1 MEDSTMNTDV
11 TAAVR
16 ESVTAAM
23 RELLTAGQ
31 EAVRA
36 AEHRGSP
43 ETVAGLDK
51 ALCALPLLDMDDQ
64 AHRILNHALTVVT
77 RAEDADEWTLL
88 ADVEHA
94 VSRLMHEPDGATLEH
109 PAVLAVGNLAMRCS
123 TREREAGMAV
133 GRAWSRGYMAGMEA
147 LRMVTGAIY
156 GERDG
161 RALDKAVT
169 EFLTAVRR
177 AIPYA
182 ALYETRRALVEFAR
196 SYGLFVIGMRQT
208 LPPGRWEY
216 ARRIGTAVFLFEI
229 VPPLVEGHPY
239 GSVAVRR
246 TAEDGTAG
254 PVRYFPF
261 RSIEA
266 HHAANEALYVI

>member
-1 MEDSTMNTDV
+1 MNTDV
-11 TAAVR
+11 TAAIQ

-36 AEHRGSP
+36 AERRGSP

-64 AHRILNHALTVVT
+64 AHRILNDALTAVT
-77 RAEDADEWTLL
+77 RAVDAEEWTLL

-109 PAVLAVGNLAMRCS
+109 PAVRAVGVLAIRCS
-123 TREREAGMAV
+123 IREEKAGAAV
-133 GRAWSRGYMAGMEA
+133 AKAWNRGYMAGLEA
-147 LRMVTGAIY
+147 LRVVTGAIR
-156 GERDG
+156 GTRDG

-196 SYGLFVIGMRQT
+196 SYGLFVVGMRQT
-208 LPPGRWEY
+208 MPPGRWEY
-216 ARRIGTAVFLFEI
+216 ARRIGNAVYLFEV
-229 VPPLVEGHPY
+229 VPLLVEGHPY

-261 RSIEA
+261 SSVET
-266 HHAANEALYVI
+266 HQQANEALYRI

>member
-1 MEDSTMNTDV
+1 MNPTV
-11 TAAVR
+11 TAAIR
-16 ESVTAAM
+16 EAATSAM

-43 ETVAGLDK
+43 ETVRALDT

-64 AHRILNHALTVVT
+64 AERILNDALMAVT
-77 RAEDADEWTLL
+77 RAEDAEEWQLL
-88 ADVEHA
+88 TDVEHA

-109 PAVLAVGNLAMRCS
+109 PAVLAVGRLAVQCS
-123 TREREAGMAV
+123 IRVEKAGAAV
-133 GRAWSRGYMAGMEA
+133 AWAWGRGYLAGVEA
-147 LRMVTGAIY
+147 LRMVTGAIR

-169 EFLTAVRR
+169 EFLAAVRR

-196 SYGLFVIGMRQT
+196 SNGLFVIGMRQT
-208 LPPGRWEY
+208 MPPGRWEY
-216 ARRIGTAVFLFEI
+216 ARRIGNAVYLFEI
-229 VPPLVEGHPY
+229 VPLLVEGHPY

-261 RSIEA
+261 SSIEA

>member
-1 MEDSTMNTDV
+1 MNTDV
-11 TAAVR
+11 TTAVQ

-23 RELLTAGQ
+23 RELLADGR

-51 ALCALPLLDMDDQ
+51 ALSALPLLDMDDQ
-64 AHRILNHALTVVT
+64 ADRVLNYALAVVA
-77 RAEDADEWTLL
+77 RAEDAEEWKLL
-88 ADVEHA
+88 TDVEHQ

-109 PAVLAVGNLAMRCS
+109 PAVLAVGKLAARCGF
-123 TREREAGMAV
+123 REAKAGAAV
-133 GRAWSRGYMAGMEA
+133 ARAWDRGFMSGLEA
-147 LRMVTGAIY
+147 LRKVTGAIG
-156 GERDG
+156 GETNG

-169 EFLTAVRR
+169 EFLAAVRR

-208 LPPGRWEY
+208 LPPDGRWEY
-216 ARRIGTAVFLFEI
+216 ARQIGSAVYLFEI

-246 TAEDGTAG
+246 DAADGTAG
-254 PVRYFPF
+254 PIRYFPF
-261 RSIEA
+261 SSIEA

>member
-1 MEDSTMNTDV
+1 MTT
-11 TAAVR
+11 TT
-16 ESVTAAM
+16 VTAAM

-43 ETVAGLDK
+43 ETVQGLDK
-51 ALCALPLLDMDDQ
+51 ALCAMPLLDMDDQ
-64 AHRILNHALTVVT
+64 ADRILHEALKAVA
-77 RAEDADEWTLL
+77 RAEDAEEWQLL

-94 VSRLMHEPDGATLEH
+94 VSRLTHEPDGATLEH
-109 PAVLAVGNLAMRCS
+109 PAVFAVGKLAIQCGI
-123 TREREAGMAV
+123 REEKAGEAVA
-133 GRAWSRGYMAGMEA
+133 RAWSRGYMAGMEA
-147 LRMVTGAIY
+147 LRVVTGAIR
-156 GERDG
+156 GECDG

-177 AIPYA
+177 AIPYV

-196 SYGLFVIGMRQT
+196 SYALFVIGMRQT
-208 LPPGRWEY
+208 MPPGRWEY

-229 VPPLVEGHPY
+229 VPPYVELHPY
-239 GSVAVRR
+239 GSVAIRR

-254 PVRYFPF
+254 PVRYLPF
-261 RSIEA
+261 SSIEA
-266 HHAANEALYVI
+266 HHAANEALYRI